1 MQPRIF
7 DPTKFDDLLV
17 RFVVTTKQPFSIV
30 KSSAFQDLL
39 NHATMATDSQVKL
52 PSNDTMATK
61 TKHKYLEMEEQ
72 VIAMFTGIHK
82 VSLTADGW
90 TSPFQDDFLGVTA
103 HWIDGNWTQKELVIG
118 FEPLHG
124 AHTGENLAE
133 ALVNVLERFH
143 LGEKLQSITTDNA
156 SNMAKMVRDLV
167 KHPKA
172 AEWSLKGSLY
182 HLPCLGH
189 IINLAVQAM
198 LGPCGLDDQ
207 PPVND
212 NLYPDDDEDDE
223 ATASAV
229 EGTEPAVTKLTTL
242 NKLRKGIVKIRA
254 SPPRRRQFDRI
265 CDIVKCPKLELTRD
279 VSTRWNSTFTMV
291 DRAIILKDAY
301 QSMCQNEPKLGAYAL
316 EDDEWTYLEK
326 LRCLL
331 SQFET
336 MTKTV
341 SSSVGYPTIN
351 RAMSVYNAMIDTL
364 EEFIEQETNPS
375 LLRAAIQGKQK
386 LLDYYSKTDSTPVYA
401 VATAMDPRMRFDWWS
416 ANDWDEY
423 IQISK
428 DMVADVWKQYYKG
441 KEGPIEQDTE
451 IARQMKLYGIKK
463 KTGELEEYVHEGSS
477 LIACRMSLQS

>member
-1 MQPRIF
+1 M
-7 DPTKFDDLLV
+7 
-17 RFVVTTKQPFSIV
+17 
-30 KSSAFQDLL
+30 
-39 NHATMATDSQVKL
+39 
-52 PSNDTMATK
+52 
-61 TKHKYLEMEEQ
+61 
-72 VIAMFTGIHK
+72 
-82 VSLTADGW
+82 
-90 TSPFQDDFLGVTA
+90 
-103 HWIDGNWTQKELVIG
+103 
-118 FEPLHG
+118 
-124 AHTGENLAE
+124 
-133 ALVNVLERFH
+133 
-143 LGEKLQSITTDNA
+143 
-156 SNMAKMVRDLV
+156 
-167 KHPKA
+167 
-172 AEWSLKGSLY
+172 
-182 HLPCLGH
+182 
-189 IINLAVQAM
+189 
-198 LGPCGLDDQ
+198 
-207 PPVND
+207 
-212 NLYPDDDEDDE
+212 
-223 ATASAV
+223 
-229 EGTEPAVTKLTTL
+229 
-242 NKLRKGIVKIRA
+242 
-254 SPPRRRQFDRI
+254 
-265 CDIVKCPKLELTRD
+265 
-279 VSTRWNSTFTMV
+279 TMV

-351 RAMSVYNAMIDTL
+351 RAMSVYSAMIDTL

-401 VATAMDPRMRFDWWS
+401 VVTAMDPRMQFDWWS

-428 DMVADVWKQYYKG
+428 DMVADVWKQYYEG

-477 LIACRMSLQS
+477 LIACKNEPPELMYWQSQMDRWPNLASMARDYLSIPVTSTPAERCFSQAKYVLPPERNSFLPITIQRLVILDSWLKEFP